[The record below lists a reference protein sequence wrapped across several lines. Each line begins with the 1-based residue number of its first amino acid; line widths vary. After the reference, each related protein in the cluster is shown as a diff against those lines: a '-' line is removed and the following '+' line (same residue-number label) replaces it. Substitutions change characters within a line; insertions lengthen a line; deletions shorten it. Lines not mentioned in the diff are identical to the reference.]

1 MTQLFSNRSIARKL
15 QVGVGLA
22 AGLVLGLTVW
32 FNYRSGR
39 AQLEQQTNAK
49 ALSQIRASA
58 RQVDDFIARMGML
71 PRSTASRQQAVGRE
85 PDPGMVP
92 LMAQLLAKMPADE
105 AYGLAMAFEDK
116 NWQDPNAMPWVDR
129 KSWPKQVKLDY
140 DYHDPKW
147 EWYSGPKTTRQFYV
161 TEPYFDEGGSEITMV
176 TLSVPMFDATSN
188 FFGVATVDLA
198 LDRLREMVRTAR
210 QRGAEESG
218 RSGTNEFAYLVS
230 QSGKIIAHP
239 KEELMLRKGFPGA
252 DVKTRPGGE
261 AIAAKPEGFAETTMD
276 GKSRRVYWATSPLT
290 GWKVVLNIEE
300 NAVLAPVRELTI
312 RSVLIGVAGLL
323 GMLLVVTAIARRLGP
338 PLLSLTQTA
347 AAIEQGNFRE
357 EMLGDLPQRRD
368 ELGELAHSF
377 QKMAREIRSREQNLA
392 ELNQNLERTVG
403 ERTAEL
409 TTRASELE
417 KLSRSAQERVV
428 IESGLSALNTGLR
441 GNLTVAEVAQ
451 RALAGAIE
459 FLGAPMGAIF
469 VAGADGILQRQAA
482 HAYPDSADLSKSFPI
497 GSGIVGQ
504 AAQSRRPI
512 VTQPDGEK
520 LRVHFGF
527 GAVAPSYIAAYPMLV
542 NDAPVGVLELCL
554 FQPLTETQ
562 SRWLEKATETM
573 ANALRFALE
582 SEERRQAEER
592 TRLIL
597 ESTAEGIFGVDTEG
611 RIQFVNPATCRMLG
625 FTSDEMIGQ
634 PSHALIH
641 HHHSDGKEY
650 PKEECPMYAAYK
662 QGEASRIDNELL
674 WHKNGTGIPVEYG
687 AMPIRKDGVIVGAVI
702 SFSDITVRKQA
713 EADLKIAKD
722 KAEEATR
729 MKSEF
734 LANMSH
740 EIRTPMNGI
749 IGMTDLLFD
758 TGLNQQQREFADT
771 IRACGDSLLTII
783 NDILDFSK
791 IEAGKLRFETID
803 FDLQGTLE
811 SNVDILAA
819 NAHRKGLELHLLV
832 ESDVPPNLRGD
843 PTRLRQVVTNLIGN
857 AIKFTEKGEVL
868 VRVAKEKETDT
879 HVTARFAVTDTGV
892 GISPEGQAR
901 LFQAFSQADSS
912 TTRKFGGTGLGLAIS
927 KRLVELMGGEIGVE
941 SEAGKGSTFWFT
953 ATFAKQ
959 GDAAAPIAPVAP
971 IVHESVEGA
980 RALIVDDNA
989 TNRKILEYQLKWWKM
1004 KPATVSSGREA
1015 LEVLRSEAGRGRPF
1029 ALVILD
1035 YQMPE
1040 MDGMELARAIHADPA
1055 LAGVHMVML
1064 SSMHGRQKP
1073 EGFQT
1078 AGIEAWLSKPAKQSQ
1093 LFDTIATV
1101 MSGALVESQIPA
1113 PATSVAA
1120 PAARALRILLAEDNP
1135 VNQQVARLQ
1144 LKKLGYTVDI
1154 AKDGQEAVTAAA
1166 NKKYD
1171 VILMD
1176 CQMPGVD
1183 GYEATREIRQREG
1196 TSRRTYIVALT
1207 ANALGG
1213 DREKCLTAGMDDYL
1227 TKPLRVEELKRV
1239 LEKSPAPTAPPA
1251 AANTIGDGE
1260 PPVDMERLMDVAS
1273 GEEDTLRQ
1281 LVAMYLEQTPPK
1293 LAALD
1298 TAIQQG
1304 DAKGVK
1310 QHSHSVAGTSA
1321 SCGMTALV
1329 GPMRALEKMAIE
1341 GDLAEAARVFAEGQA
1356 QFARVRDFLKQRTT
1370 S

>member
-15 QVGVGLA
+15 QIGVGLS

-32 FNYRSGR
+32 FNYRTARSE
-39 AQLEQQTNAK
+39 LERQTDAK
-49 ALSQIRASA
+49 AMSQIRATA
-58 RQVDDFIARMGML
+58 GQVDDFIARMGML
-71 PRSTASRQQAVGRE
+71 PRSTASRQQVVGRE

-92 LMAQLLAKMPADE
+92 LMAQLLAKMPVDE

-129 KSWPKQVKLDY
+129 KSWPNQVRLDY

-147 EWYSGPKTTRQFYV
+147 EWYIGPKTTGQFYV
-161 TEPYFDEGGSEITMV
+161 TEPYFDEGGSEIAMV

-188 FFGVATVDLA
+188 FFGVATVDLS
-198 LDRLREMVRTAR
+198 LDRLRAMVRAAR
-210 QRGAEESG
+210 LRDAEESG

-230 QSGKIIAHP
+230 QSGKIVAHP
-239 KEELMLRKGFPGA
+239 NEELMLGKGFPGA
-252 DVKTRPGGE
+252 DVKSRPGGE
-261 AIAAKPEGFAETTMD
+261 AVAAKREGFTDTTMD
-276 GKSRRVYWATSPLT
+276 GKRRRVFWATSPLT
-290 GWKVVLNIEE
+290 GWKVVLNVDEDVI
-300 NAVLAPVRELTI
+300 LAPVRELTI
-312 RSVLIGVAGLL
+312 RSALIGVAGLL
-323 GMLLVVTAIARRLGP
+323 GMMLIVTAIARRLGQ
-338 PLLSLTQTA
+338 PLLSLTNTA
-347 AAIEQGNFRE
+347 NAIEQGNFQE
-357 EMLGDLPQRRD
+357 EMLVDLPQRHD
-368 ELGELAHSF
+368 ELGGLARSF
-377 QKMAREIRSREQNLA
+377 QKMAREIRAREQNLA

-409 TTRASELE
+409 TARAAELE
-417 KLSRSAQERVV
+417 KLSRESQERVV
-428 IESGLSALNTGLR
+428 LESGLSALNTSLR

-451 RALAGAIE
+451 RGLAGAIE

-469 VAGADGILQRQAA
+469 VAGADGVLQRQAA
-482 HAYPDSADLSKSFPI
+482 HAYPESADLPKSFLI

-512 VTQPDGEK
+512 ITQPDAEK
-520 LRVHFGF
+520 LSVHFGF
-527 GAVAPSYIAAYPMLV
+527 GAVPPSQIAAYPLLA
-542 NDAPVGVLELCL
+542 NDAPVGVLEVCL
-554 FQPLTETQ
+554 FKPLTETKF
-562 SRWLEKATETM
+562 RWLEKATETM

-611 RIQFVNPATCRMLG
+611 HIQFVNPSTCRMLG
-625 FTSDEMIGQ
+625 FTAEEMIGQ

-641 HHHSDGKEY
+641 HHRSDGRDY
-650 PKEECPMYAAYK
+650 PMEECPMFAAYK
-662 QGEASRIDNELL
+662 RGEPSRIDNEFL

-687 AMPIRKDGVIVGAVI
+687 ATPILKDGAIIGAVI
-702 SFSDITVRKQA
+702 SFTDITVRKQA
-713 EADLKIAKD
+713 EADLKVAKD

-758 TGLNQQQREFADT
+758 TGLNTQQREFADT

-803 FDLQGTLE
+803 FDLLSTLE

-819 NAHRKGLELHLLV
+819 NAHRKGLELHLFV
-832 ESDVPPNLRGD
+832 ERDVPTSLRGD
-843 PTRLRQVVTNLIGN
+843 PTRLRQVVTNLVGN
-857 AIKFTEKGEVL
+857 AIKFTEKGDVL
-868 VRVAKEKETDT
+868 VRVAKEKGTDT
-879 HVTARFAVTDTGV
+879 HITARFRIIDTGI
-892 GISPEGQAR
+892 GISKEAQAR

-941 SEAGKGSTFWFT
+941 STPGKGSTFWFT

-959 GDAAAPIAPVAP
+959 GHAAAPAAPVAP
-971 IVHESVEGA
+971 VVHASVAGA

-989 TNRKILEYQLKWWKM
+989 TNRKILEYQLTSWKM
-1004 KPATVSSGREA
+1004 KPESIPSAREA
-1015 LEVLRSEAGRGRPF
+1015 LDVLRREAGKGQPF
-1029 ALVILD
+1029 SLVILD
-1035 YQMPE
+1035 FQMPE
-1040 MDGMELARAIHADPA
+1040 MDGLELAQAISADPK

-1073 EGFQT
+1073 EGYQA
-1078 AGIEAWLSKPAKQSQ
+1078 AGVEAWLSKPAKQSQ
-1093 LFDTIATV
+1093 LFDTITTV
-1101 MSGALVESQIPA
+1101 MSGVLVESQA
-1113 PATSVAA
+1113 VA
-1120 PAARALRILLAEDNP
+1120 PAAPTASPAGRALRILLAEDNQ
-1135 VNQQVARLQ
+1135 VNQQVAQLQ
-1144 LKKLGYTVDI
+1144 LKKLGYTADI
-1154 AKDGQEAVTAAA
+1154 ANDGKEAVEASAQ
-1166 NKKYD
+1166 KQYD

-1176 CQMPGVD
+1176 CQMPGLD

-1196 TSRRTYIVALT
+1196 TSRHAHIVALT

-1213 DREKCLTAGMDDYL
+1213 DREKCLAAGMDDYL
-1227 TKPLRVEELKRV
+1227 AKPLRVEELQRA
-1239 LEKSPAPTAPPA
+1239 LEKSPTTTASAPA
-1251 AANTIGDGE
+1251 AKSGDDGE

-1273 GEEDTLRQ
+1273 GDSDTMRQ

-1293 LAALD
+1293 MAALE

-1304 DAKGVK
+1304 DANGVK

-1321 SCGMTALV
+1321 SCGMTAV
-1329 GPMRALEKMAIE
+1329 VAPMRALEKMALE
-1341 GDLAEAARVFAEGQA
+1341 GDLTEAAQVFVEGQQ
-1356 QFARVRDFLKQRTT
+1356 QFGRVRQFLEERTT
-1370 S
+1370 T